1 MSPAA
6 ASLSSAFMNSLLPSL
21 FEYILECR
29 RDIIGGCLHLFI
41 FEVSC
46 DGRATKKGDVKD
58 DDGGEKEDA

>member
-6 ASLSSAFMNSLLPSL
+6 ASLSSELMSSLLPSL

-29 RDIIGGCLHLFI
+29 RDIIGGSLHLLI

-46 DGRATKKGDVKD
+46 DG
-58 DDGGEKEDA
+58 

>member
-6 ASLSSAFMNSLLPSL
+6 ASLSSELMNSLLPSL

-46 DGRATKKGDVKD
+46 DG
-58 DDGGEKEDA
+58 